1 VTGIAV
7 QRQGPE
13 NGPLVVLVHGSMDRM
28 AGMAKLARRLATDC
42 SVISYDRRG
51 YGESVA
57 HLGPFTME
65 YQVADLLA
73 LLDGRRCV
81 LVGHSYGGN
90 VVLAAADRHPEL
102 VAAIALY
109 ETPLSW
115 LPWWPGTTAGANALA
130 TRGRPEEAAERFMRR
145 MIGDQLW
152 DRLPERTKAARRAEG
167 PALVGELT
175 DLRNHEPWSASRIE
189 CPVMAG
195 RGELGQPHHAAS
207 TEWIAAAVRD
217 ATSVTL
223 TGCRHGAHASDPDQ
237 FAERLV
243 RPAIELSRLAR

>member
-1 VTGIAV
+1 M

-13 NGPLVVLVHGSMDRM
+13 TGPLVVLVHGSMDRM

-57 HLGPFTME
+57 HVGPFTME
-65 YQVADLLA
+65 HQVADLVTLVA
-73 LLDGRRCV
+73 GRPCV

-90 VVLAAADRHPEL
+90 VVLATADRHPEL

-145 MIGDQLW
+145 MIGDELW
-152 DRLPERTKAARRAEG
+152 DRLPERTTSGAAGGGPGAGRRADGPAQPRTMVSEQDRVSGDGRSGRARPAASCREHGVDRRCGARRHAG
-167 PALVGELT
+167 
-175 DLRNHEPWSASRIE
+175 H
-189 CPVMAG
+189 AG
-195 RGELGQPHHAAS
+195 RLPP
-207 TEWIAAAVRD
+207 R
-217 ATSVTL
+217 
-223 TGCRHGAHASDPDQ
+223 
-237 FAERLV
+237 
-243 RPAIELSRLAR
+243 RPRQRP